1 MKLQKK
7 DMNMKV
13 LLINNSGNVGKSF
26 ISREVFYQH
35 MGDDKILVELET
47 HNSSSISFKSVE
59 LIKIIGSDVKELFR
73 NMNLYDDVVVD
84 VGASNIEV
92 FLREISKFIE
102 ILDDIDYFIVPAFKD
117 IKQTKD
123 TLKTIEIL
131 SALADKNKIK
141 VIFNR
146 VEKDVKKEFQTTI
159 EAMHKFNIKVNTNLC
174 IYHSDAVEDLD
185 KIKLLSGD
193 IVQDTTDYKKIAKEK
208 AKAGDKK
215 GSIEASDKQMIKI
228 MSNSLFQNTKNVFD
242 VFKKGM

>member
-1 MKLQKK
+1 
-7 DMNMKV
+7 MKV

-47 HNSSSISFKSVE
+47 HNSSSSTFKNVE
-59 LIKIIGSDVKELFR
+59 VKKIVGSDVKELFR

-92 FLREISKFIE
+92 FLREISKSIE

-146 VEKDVKKEFQTTI
+146 VEKDVKKEFQVTI
-159 EAMHKFNIKVNTNLC
+159 EAMQKLGIKVNANLC

-193 IVQDTTDYKKIAKEK
+193 IVQDTTEDYKKIAKEK

-228 MSNSLFQNTKNVFD
+228 MSNSLLQNTKNVFD
-242 VFKKGM
+242 NFKKGM